1 MPNTPGRSF
10 SSRVS
15 HVQPNSPVSAGNTS
29 RATRELEQRSNYLKE
44 IIDAIEAGRLLV
56 RRDQLLSPEV
66 VEGDAVFWDATE
78 KRFDRALAAVEN
90 DPETS
95 VFVPTA
101 SADCLGICMLK
112 DNVTSGIIATVGMV
126 KLSQAVL
133 ESMIDGDVEP
143 GRYYLSAANPGK
155 LVKQRP
161 PVTVAV
167 AYVLGP
173 ADDCETDSWVFIN
186 PQMRD
191 FLEDHIH
198 YQFDLVAQ
206 PAGTHTPPLTGEPH
220 EITNPDAELQ
230 GWLPADDASFDGSAP
245 VGAKFGYNIAAHEA
259 LSRVWPPIP
268 EHAAILE
275 MFKPL
280 LAGAEQKFEGLERV
294 TEDYLKIDKH
304 GIWWMSSCYNQVP
317 WDTLLD
323 TTTSLSSSLSSASA
337 SASSSA
343 AENCPVD
350 PPVRIILSF
359 LKMTFATDKTV
370 VTSLQPDEGEPLE
383 YVNCEGKVANT
394 GDLFSRLKIAALL
407 DPTLVRGGLAL
418 KEIVNS
424 KLLFRRGWMAEA
436 LIAGS
441 EEVVLSGTHQELLD
455 PSLPASAENPV
466 IHQGLVTVNIQL
478 DPTER
483 ELNPQIVKLGDAL
496 EREYKGVT
504 YIGFPNGRDSG
515 IRMRYNVPPSG
526 LPATP
531 KFKIRA
537 LVFGR
542 TAGPFSE
549 MTMGYYRIVRPV
561 DGTPT
566 VIASGDTP
574 ITFDVVTPSDDYDG
588 IGTDL
593 PVDNVIEVESDMF
606 TIAAG
611 DTVFVDLNRAADAT
625 PLFQA
630 DIGVIRIGGV
640 IVPGT

>member
-1 MPNTPGRSF
+1 MPNTPGRNF

-29 RATRELEQRSNYLKE
+29 KSTRELEQRTNYLRE
-44 IIDAIEAGRLLV
+44 IIEAIEAGRLLV
-56 RRDQLLSPEV
+56 RRDQALNPDV
-66 VEGDAVFWDATE
+66 VEGDAVYWDATE
-78 KRFDRALAAVEN
+78 KRFDRALAAVVN
-90 DPETS
+90 DPVTS
-95 VFVPTA
+95 VFVPTET
-101 SADCLGICMLK
+101 SDCLGICVLK
-112 DNVTSGIIATVGMV
+112 ENTTSGLIATVGMV
-126 KLSQAVL
+126 KLAQSTL
-133 ESMIDGDVEP
+133 ESMIDGDVET
-143 GRYYLSAANPGK
+143 GRYYLSAASPGK

-173 ADDCETDSWVFIN
+173 ADDCETESWVFIN

-198 YQFDLVAQ
+198 YQFDLVAE
-206 PAGTHTPPLTGEPH
+206 PAGTHTPPLSGENH
-220 EITNPDAELQ
+220 EITSPDDELR
-230 GWLPADDASFDGSAP
+230 GWLPADHSSFDGAAP
-245 VGAKFGYNIAAHEA
+245 AGAKFGYNIAAHTE
-259 LSRVWPPIP
+259 LSRVWPPLP
-268 EHAAILE
+268 ESAAILE

-280 LAGAEQKFEGLERV
+280 LSGAEEKFEGLERV
-294 TEDYLKIDKH
+294 TEDYVKIDKH

-317 WDTLLD
+317 WETTLD

-343 AENCPVD
+343 AEQCPVA
-350 PPVRIILSF
+350 PPVRLILSF

-407 DPTLVRGGLAL
+407 DPELVRGGKVF
-418 KEIVNS
+418 KEIVDS
-424 KLLFRRGWMAEA
+424 KLLFKRGWVAEA

-455 PSLPASAENPV
+455 PSAAQSENNPL
-466 IHQGLVTVNIQL
+466 IHQGIVTVNVQL
-478 DPTER
+478 DPIER

-504 YIGFPNGRDSG
+504 YLGFPNGRDSG

-526 LPATP
+526 LPTTP
-531 KFKIRA
+531 KLKIRA
-537 LVFGR
+537 LIFGR
-542 TAGPFSE
+542 TVGPFSE
-549 MTMGYYRIVRPV
+549 LTMGYYRIVRPT
-561 DGTPT
+561 DGSPH
-566 VIASGDTP
+566 VIASGDTAV
-574 ITFDVVTPSDDYDG
+574 TFDVVTPSDDYDG
-588 IGTDL
+588 LGTDL
-593 PVDNVIEVESDMF
+593 PADNVIEVESDVF
-606 TIAAG
+606 TVAAG
-611 DTVFVDLNRAADAT
+611 DTVFVELNRASDAT

-630 DIGVIRIGGV
+630 DIGIIRIGGV